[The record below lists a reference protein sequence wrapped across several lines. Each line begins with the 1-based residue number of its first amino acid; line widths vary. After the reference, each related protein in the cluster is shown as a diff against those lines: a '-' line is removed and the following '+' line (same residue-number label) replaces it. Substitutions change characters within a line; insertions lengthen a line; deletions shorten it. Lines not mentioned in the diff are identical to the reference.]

1 MHLSRCSDVT
11 EAASYFVEKGVGL
24 VVITRGAKGA
34 FAMSREATAAVR
46 SAGGEEGLD
55 AKAGDGG
62 QGHRGMRTWEQMC
75 ARVEVSAASEAP
87 GGLVLA
93 VPGRVGSYR

>member
-1 MHLSRCSDVT
+1 M
-11 EAASYFVEKGVGL
+11 GL

-34 FAMSREATAAVR
+34 FAVSREAAAAVS

-62 QGHRGMRTWEQMC
+62 QGHRGIRTWEQRC
-75 ARVEVSAASEAP
+75 ARVEASAAGIAP
-87 GGLVLA
+87 GGLVLE
-93 VPGRVGSYR
+93 VLGRVESYG